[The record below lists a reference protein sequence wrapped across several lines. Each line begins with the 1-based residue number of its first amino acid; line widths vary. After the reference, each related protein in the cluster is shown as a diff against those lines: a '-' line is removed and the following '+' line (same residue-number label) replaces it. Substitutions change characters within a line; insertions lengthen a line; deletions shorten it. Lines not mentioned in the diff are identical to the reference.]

1 MGSLTLLNS
10 EQRIGTLINRQS
22 THQDIQTS
30 NALPVEFHP
39 QIKLVEPLKIS
50 LGRLPVLTTKPA
62 TEGNYFPVS
71 TPYFDTI

>member
-50 LGRLPVLTTKPA
+50 LGR
-62 TEGNYFPVS
+62 F
-71 TPYFDTI
+71 